1 MCFKI
6 TNRHLFHKYK
16 IRLTCQVVKFKN
28 VELIV
33 NMFVRFVQDA
43 PDARQVAILA
53 VLMVEM
59 MELIQTAHQNG
70 LRKVIPKT
78 NGRGKPLSFLLFFH
92 KFITLYFNIQ
102 IRCYQFKVISNS
114 PDIFHKV
121 YYVIVTKTSNPNVWN
136 KTYTFTQKSCV

>member
-6 TNRHLFHKYK
+6 TNCHLFHTYK
-16 IRLTCQVVKFKN
+16 IKLTCQVVKFKN

-43 PDARQVAILA
+43 PDARQVVNLA

-78 NGRGKPLSFLLFFH
+78 NGRGKPLFLLFFH
-92 KFITLYFNIQ
+92 KFITFLFNIQ
-102 IRCYQFKVISNS
+102 IRCYQFIIFSNS
-114 PDIFHKV
+114 PNIFHKI
-121 YYVIVTKTSNPNVWN
+121 YYYIASTNPNIW
-136 KTYTFTQKSCV
+136 KKADTFTQKNCI